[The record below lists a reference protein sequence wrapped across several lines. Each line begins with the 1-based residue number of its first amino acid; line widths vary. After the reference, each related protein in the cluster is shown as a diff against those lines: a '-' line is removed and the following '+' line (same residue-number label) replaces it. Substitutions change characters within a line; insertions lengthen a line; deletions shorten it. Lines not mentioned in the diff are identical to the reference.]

1 LTARNNL
8 VIVAV
13 RFSMSNVFRRLILS
27 SLIVA
32 LIAPSVPV
40 FAAPARA
47 GQPPAGTISGSARSA
62 LSQPLT
68 NHTVRL
74 RNAETGQLTASTTTN
89 AAGQFSFAGLNP
101 GTYVVEVLDA
111 AGQVIGT
118 SAAIVLSPAAMVA
131 GGLVIQASAIGAAA
145 AAAGSAGGAFLTSTL
160 GIVTLAAIAA
170 GVVGAVVVVR
180 NKDDASTA
188 R

>member
-1 LTARNNL
+1 
-8 VIVAV
+8 
-13 RFSMSNVFRRLILS
+13 MSNVFRRLILS

-47 GQPPAGTISGSARSA
+47 GQPPGSISGLARSA
-62 LSQPLT
+62 SSQPLPNT
-68 NHTVRL
+68 VVRL
-74 RNAETGQLTASTTTN
+74 RSAETGQISGSTTTG
-89 AAGQFSFAGLNP
+89 AAGQFSFAALNP

-111 AGQVIGT
+111 AGQVVGT
-118 SAAIVLSPAAMVA
+118 SAAIVLSPAAMIA
-131 GGLVIQASAIGAAA
+131 SGLVIQASALGTA
-145 AAAGSAGGAFLTSTL
+145 AAAGAVGGASFLGSTL
-160 GIVTLAAIAA
+160 GIVTIAAIAA

-180 NKDDASTA
+180 NNDDASPA